1 MNMPELAAI
10 SLLTDPS
17 LSARQRLPEMLRQV
31 LDAHAE
37 EHRIPNFL
45 FDAGRHA
52 LGAPGKM
59 LRARMLLEACQAVSG
74 NPEHIMYAAAATEFG
89 HLASLVHDDII
100 DQDPTRRGRESIWG
114 KFGTDIA
121 IVSGDL
127 FIFEAYYC
135 LAMCRGQ
142 VPGDLIARA
151 LEVTSKGCIEMCLGQ
166 ALEAELIGNC
176 SATPDL
182 YWAVV
187 LGKTA
192 SLFRAACESGA
203 ILGGGTDQQIAA
215 MRSFGECV
223 GLAYQVVD
231 DVLSYTTDQGRLGKP
246 TASDVRN
253 RRVTLPVLYA
263 LQDATPADAEI
274 LRSIFGSEPAT
285 SQSVSQQ
292 HSEHQ
297 QVTRV
302 LERTGALTRAGDD
315 AIRLHQQAFG
325 HVLELPPSQARD
337 ALAITST
344 EAVRRNS

>member
-1 MNMPELAAI
+1 MSEIAAV
-10 SLLTDPS
+10 SLLSGPS
-17 LSARQRLPEMLRQV
+17 QSARQRLTEMLRQV
-31 LDAHAE
+31 LDTHAG

-52 LGAPGKM
+52 LGATGKM
-59 LRARMLLEACQAVSG
+59 LRARMLLDACQAVSG
-74 NPEHIMYAAAATEFG
+74 NPENIMYAAAATEFG

-100 DQDPTRRGRESIWG
+100 DQDPMRRGAESIWG

-203 ILGGGTDQQIAA
+203 ILGGGTEQQVAA
-215 MRSFGECV
+215 LRRFGECA

-231 DVLSYTTDQGRLGKP
+231 DVLSYTGDQGRLGKP
-246 TASDVRN
+246 AASDVRN

-263 LQDATPADAEI
+263 LQDATPADAEV

-285 SQSVSQQ
+285 GQSGR
-292 HSEHQ
+292 HNHCEHQ
-297 QVTRV
+297 LVTSV
-302 LERTGALTRAGDD
+302 LERTGALTRAGND
-315 AIRLHQQAFG
+315 AIRLHQQAIS

-337 ALAITST
+337 ALTIISA